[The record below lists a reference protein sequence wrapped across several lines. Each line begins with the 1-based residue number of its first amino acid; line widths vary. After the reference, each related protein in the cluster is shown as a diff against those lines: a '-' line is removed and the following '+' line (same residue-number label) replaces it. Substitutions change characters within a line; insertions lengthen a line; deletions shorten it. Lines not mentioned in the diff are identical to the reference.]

1 MVGEH
6 DSFGRGRK
14 ALQRRYRLCRHC
26 TQEMHKTWHP
36 TPSEGVGKW
45 WESMTPSEG
54 VEKHCS
60 NGIASACTVR
70 RKCTKHGTRLLPK
83 EWENGGKAQ
92 LLPKEWKS
100 TAATVSPLHALYA
113 GNAQNMAP
121 DSFRRSGEMA
131 GKHDSF
137 GRSGGFC
144 CHCGKEA
151 EGRGTEEI
159 EEIGFQ
165 RQNRIP
171 ATILTKYLVAYLKI

>member
-1 MVGEH
+1 MAGKH
-6 DSFGRGRK
+6 DPFRRSGK
-14 ALQRRYRLCRHC
+14 ALQRRYCLCRHC

-36 TPSEGVGKW
+36 TP
-45 WESMTPSEG
+45 PEG

-60 NGIASACTVR
+60 DGIASAGTVR

-144 CHCGKEA
+144 CRCGKEA

-159 EEIGFQ
+159 EEIGFQRQNRILEEIGFQ